1 MYKAVISVILLSGL
15 LLACNKPAPEKFFTP
30 EELGQSLVIKEVYRD
45 SEKSSHIILMNGAE
59 KPHFHDRHSFEV
71 VLAKGSNTLHFAGR
85 DVVLQKDQ
93 AVRVEKGT
101 LHWAENTGKGYS
113 ILSVS
118 FYPPFDGKD
127 RRFSEASK

>member
-1 MYKAVISVILLSGL
+1 MRKIPITLILLGGL
-15 LLACNKPAPEKFFTP
+15 LFACNKSAPEKFFTP
-30 EELGQSLVIKEVYRD
+30 DELKQSLVIKEVYRD
-45 SEKSSHIILMNGAE
+45 SEKSSHIIVMNGAE

-71 VLAKGSNTLHFAGR
+71 LLVKGSNTLHFADR
-85 DVVLQKDQ
+85 AVALQKGQ
-93 AVRVEKGT
+93 TIRVEKGM
-101 LHWAENTGKGYS
+101 LHWAENTGDGYS